1 MKQFE
6 TVQEKKTDSVSVNES
21 TVGTLF
27 CDNASA
33 MYSGY
38 CINLCRTAELNKTVG
53 TVIHILQISNTK
65 IKVFSQ
71 VCTMKNEMIWQ
82 ANEIESLINDS
93 VYDSGAYVQPF
104 NIAKPGQETPSE
116 NETPHGLLP
125 P

>member
-6 TVQEKKTDSVSVNES
+6 TMQEKKTDNIFVNKS

-38 CINLCRTAELNKTVG
+38 CTHRTEGLNKTAG
-53 TVIHILQISNTK
+53 TVIHALQISNTK

-71 VCTMKNEMIWQ
+71 VCTMRNEMIWKT
-82 ANEIESLINDS
+82 NEIESLISSEN
-93 VYDSGAYVQPF
+93 YGRTYNVQPF
-104 NIAKPGQETPSE
+104 NIAKPGQETQSE
-116 NETPHGLLP
+116 SETPQGLLP
-125 P
+125 L

>member
-1 MKQFE
+1 MKQLD

-38 CINLCRTAELNKTVG
+38 CTHRTEGLNKTAG

-71 VCTMKNEMIWQ
+71 VCTMRNEMIWQ
-82 ANEIESLINDS
+82 TNEIESLISSSENDS
-93 VYDSGAYVQPF
+93 RTYYLQPF
-104 NIAKPGQETPSE
+104 NITKLWQKTPPEYETPK
-116 NETPHGLLP
+116 GLLP